1 MQRIALYNLIYY
13 FSLAVSGQ
21 FFWVFTVMIAFT
33 LNLITAHWPLQT
45 TGAMEFTEEWLSKAA
60 DKGLSI
66 DFILS

>member
-1 MQRIALYNLIYY
+1 MIAL
-13 FSLAVSGQ
+13 
-21 FFWVFTVMIAFT
+21 T

-45 TGAMEFTEEWLSKAA
+45 TAVIQFIEEWSRKAA

>member
-1 MQRIALYNLIYY
+1 
-13 FSLAVSGQ
+13 
-21 FFWVFTVMIAFT
+21 MIAFT

-45 TGAMEFTEEWLSKAA
+45 TAVMEFTEEWLCKAA